1 MNTSIFNVGD
11 QVRHNQSNEIAT
23 ITAVRKVVWWK
34 YEGEVNAYT
43 LDFGHSVKGTFGI
56 ELNGG
61 EYREEAL
68 TMIEPKAKESRQA
81 AILKNAQK
89 SEATWRMIDRI
100 QVRVKR
106 TACSSITNNTE
117 DWKYVVS
124 WYDGGKLI
132 ESEYGINIDQ
142 AASALDK
149 LPEFVRLYR
158 SREITDNPERP
169 KASSWMT
176 DYTAEDFKKLQ
187 PKYEIHELDADVM
200 GHRYRSTVSGVGEL
214 QVFVSDYAGN
224 EAHALYYIWDEWAQE
239 VKANVRP
246 LDFLRSILTEG
257 KGWQRIN

>member
-1 MNTSIFNVGD
+1 MKTNIFNVGD

-23 ITAVRKVVWWK
+23 ITAVRKVVWYQ
-34 YEGEVNAYT
+34 YEGEINAYT
-43 LDFGHSVKGTFGI
+43 LDFGHSVKGAFDL
-56 ELNGG
+56 ELNG
-61 EYREEAL
+61 EEFRAEAL
-68 TMIEPKAKESRQA
+68 TLVEPKPAESRQA
-81 AILKNAQK
+81 TILKNAQK
-89 SEATWRMIDRI
+89 SEPTWRMIDRI

-158 SREITDNPERP
+158 SREISPR
-169 KASSWMT
+169 ASSCMT

-200 GHRYRSTVSGVGEL
+200 GHRYRLTVSGVGEL

-224 EAHALYYIWDEWAQE
+224 EAHALYYIWDEFAGE
-239 VKANVRP
+239 VKANVRR
-246 LDFLRSILTEG
+246 LDYLRSMLTEA
-257 KGWQRIN
+257 KGWQRIS